1 MEPVENLITI
11 CDMTFEKCRSP
22 HGIARIRNHGV
33 RMCLD
38 RMKKGNWVSAEE
50 LRRLGK
56 FKSVTTMINT
66 MMMYGDQLDILGIE
80 IAQQGIQSGKGR
92 LRLRST
98 KK

>member
-1 MEPVENLITI
+1 VEEIPNLVTI
-11 CDMTFEKCRSP
+11 ADLLFEKVRSP

-50 LRRLGK
+50 LRRLGS

-66 MMMYGDQLDILGIE
+66 MMMYGDQLDILGVE

>member
-1 MEPVENLITI
+1 VEPVTSLITI
-11 CDMTFEKCRSP
+11 ADLNHEKCRSP

-50 LRRLGK
+50 LRRLGN
-56 FKSVTTMINT
+56 FKTVTTMINT
-66 MMMYGDQLDILGIE
+66 MMMYGDQLDILGVE

-98 KK
+98 K